1 MKKKSE
7 HVELSGEVLDKD
19 KRNVVRIG
27 SSNHISLPLKWKK
40 FLTSPILELRLVK
53 DEDGELCL
61 IITKPSKEELV

>member
-7 HVELSGEVLDKD
+7 HVELNGEVLDKD

-27 SSNHISLPLKWKK
+27 SSNHISLPAKWKK